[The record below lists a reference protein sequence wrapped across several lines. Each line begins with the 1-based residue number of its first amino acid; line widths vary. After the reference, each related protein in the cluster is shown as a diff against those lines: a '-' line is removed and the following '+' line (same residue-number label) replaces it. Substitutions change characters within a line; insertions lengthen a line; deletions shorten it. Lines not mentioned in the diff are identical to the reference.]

1 MKLADVINLLELEE
15 LVAGDHEFEVRTAC
29 GADLMS
35 DVLAFSQEKTLLL
48 TGLTNP
54 QVVRTAEITD
64 IKIIIFVRGKR
75 PPLDTVELAREKE
88 IALYL
93 SGKPLFECCGLLYN
107 KGLKSENIREIEETE
122 LGDLK

>member
-1 MKLADVINLLELEE
+1 MKLSDIISLLDLEALLE
-15 LVAGDHEFEVRTAC
+15 ADNDFEVTTAC

-64 IKIIIFVRGKR
+64 IKIIVFVRGKR
-75 PPLDTVELAREKE
+75 PQQETVELARDKN
-88 IALYL
+88 IYIYL
-93 SGKPLFECCGLLYN
+93 SRKPLFECCGLLYEQ
-107 KGLKSENIREIEETE
+107 GLKSENIRE
-122 LGDLK
+122 LK

>member
-1 MKLADVINLLELEE
+1 MKLADVIELLELEK
-15 LVAGDHEFEVRTAC
+15 LVPADSDFEITTVC

-54 QVVRTAEITD
+54 QVVRTAEMTD

-75 PPLDTVELAREKE
+75 PTVDTLELAREKG
-88 IALYL
+88 IYLYR
-93 SGKPLFECCGLLYN
+93 SAKPLFECCGLLYS
-107 KGLKSENIREIEETE
+107 KGLKSEEIRVI
-122 LGDLK
+122 KRP